1 MHARAQAGAT
11 SPDLARSPL
20 GLRGSVQSAAPP
32 PICPDLAGT
41 SRQATAPTA
50 RGPWTPDA
58 RATGGF
64 FPGAISRPCVEG
76 AAALRLGPR
85 RYSVLFD
92 AYRVDC
98 ELRAPP
104 PCARLDG
111 APPERSGMRLRAGAD
126 AAGLCA
132 FEPRRRGFGGMVSDD
147 LRRWTDVS
155 ESFDVPEGYKHG
167 TAIALSREALN
178 AVCLPSAAAG
188 GVGEAGAASVR
199 VASSELCR
207 GVT

>member
-1 MHARAQAGAT
+1 MGSIWKASSAGSALVPPVRASHASHPADEHSSTEQCTCCARA
-11 SPDLARSPL
+11 S
-20 GLRGSVQSAAPP
+20 
-32 PICPDLAGT
+32 
-41 SRQATAPTA
+41 TA
-50 RGPWTPDA
+50 RRASA
-58 RATGGF
+58 RGCG
-64 FPGAISRPCVEG
+64 C
-76 AAALRLGPR
+76 
-85 RYSVLFD
+85 
-92 AYRVDC
+92 
-98 ELRAPP
+98 
-104 PCARLDG
+104 
-111 APPERSGMRLRAGAD
+111 LRAGAD

-167 TAIALSREALN
+167 AAIALSREALN